1 MPVQLSIALLS
12 AIQYFAWEPMQF
24 GRTGNVLASFVL
36 AATRFKRGAS
46 GCERGP
52 KMVDFEGL
60 FRGSRTTRNP
70 RFPACSS
77 TPACL
82 TQGLARG

>member
-46 GCERGP
+46 GCE
-52 KMVDFEGL
+52 
-60 FRGSRTTRNP
+60 
-70 RFPACSS
+70 
-77 TPACL
+77 
-82 TQGLARG
+82 